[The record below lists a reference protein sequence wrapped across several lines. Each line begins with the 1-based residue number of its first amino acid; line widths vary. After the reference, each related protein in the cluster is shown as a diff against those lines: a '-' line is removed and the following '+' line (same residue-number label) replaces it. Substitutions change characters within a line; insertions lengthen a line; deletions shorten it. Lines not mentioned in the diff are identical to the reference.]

1 MNNPNEF
8 NVFSTPSRPPR
19 ASEKGTFE
27 ILTSNPATNQA
38 AQQASI
44 INSRRCNKGGNDG
57 GLHGDD
63 SRHSSTN

>member
-1 MNNPNEF
+1 M
-8 NVFSTPSRPPR
+8 SLTTLSPPQR
-19 ASEKGTFE
+19 SNEKGTLE
-27 ILTSNPATNQA
+27 ILTSNPATNET
-38 AQQASI
+38 AQIASI